1 MNKKTVI
8 NFLLGVFIVSSCTSE
23 EFVTISST
31 LPQAETT
38 DLVLDVSESV
48 ENFESL
54 LSNLRSAKTIKL
66 VTPDFTRIVKNYGF
80 DNHFQ
85 AEESERLLLSNDSI
99 SMILTD
105 KYISITS
112 DLITEQN
119 YKNPTT
125 QYYLV
130 HKSKEYIAEYNKI
143 LTNGVNQ
150 LVKTRGLNE
159 DSPKIALHSDNAIS
173 INQAQYLSGAI
184 LEQPQIKNDVSFS
197 DLKTIPETRSSRIGS
212 RPKNVLR
219 IWLIRHSGYS
229 GFQHEITWQQNDVRG
244 MIHDLNPNVKVEFYT
259 RYSNFT
265 ASSDA
270 QKTLDDFRKW
280 VRGSSTKG
288 YDWSDRIGKDIF
300 VVVSYGGYNGIA
312 GKGALNTYKLD
323 RESNP
328 QAFGLSAMNPLTALK
343 TLAHEVGHIL
353 GANHTDYTWWEG
365 WWIFQFPQY
374 DIMSYKVVRR
384 NLIRE
389 PNNVRVVRNNLKI
402 VH

>member
-1 MNKKTVI
+1 
-8 NFLLGVFIVSSCTSE
+8 
-23 EFVTISST
+23 
-31 LPQAETT
+31 
-38 DLVLDVSESV
+38 
-48 ENFESL
+48 
-54 LSNLRSAKTIKL
+54 
-66 VTPDFTRIVKNYGF
+66 
-80 DNHFQ
+80 
-85 AEESERLLLSNDSI
+85 
-99 SMILTD
+99 
-105 KYISITS
+105 
-112 DLITEQN
+112 
-119 YKNPTT
+119 
-125 QYYLV
+125 
-130 HKSKEYIAEYNKI
+130 
-143 LTNGVNQ
+143 
-150 LVKTRGLNE
+150 
-159 DSPKIALHSDNAIS
+159 
-173 INQAQYLSGAI
+173 
-184 LEQPQIKNDVSFS
+184 
-197 DLKTIPETRSSRIGS
+197 
-212 RPKNVLR
+212 
-219 IWLIRHSGYS
+219 
-229 GFQHEITWQQNDVRG
+229 